1 MALRKIITEENEIL
15 YKKSRPVEKFDEK
28 LGILIDDMIETMR
41 KAKGVGLAA
50 PQIGILRRIVVI
62 EIDNQLIELVNPKI
76 IESSGEQKEDE
87 GCLSCPGF
95 YAKTLRPNYVKVTGF
110 DRFGNTVTYHGEKL
124 KARAF
129 CHELDHLDG
138 VLFKSRLV

>member
-95 YAKTLRPNYVKVTGF
+95 YAKTLRPSYVKVTGF
-110 DRFGNTVTYHGEKL
+110 DRFGNTVTYHGENL